1 MSQPATNSFSTKQI
15 KQDLTP
21 AEEFLCPN
29 CGEEISLSEAL
40 RSRFTEQ
47 FEKELKMK
55 EKVAA
60 ALFRQK
66 EELLAKK
73 AKLLEEDIS
82 RRLSESM
89 RLKMAEK
96 DKQLADMRKKME
108 EASRETTSQQLQ
120 GEVLELELE
129 TTLKRAFPIDTIEPV
144 AKGVRG
150 GDIIHKILSSGGQT
164 VGTIVYEAKRTKNW
178 SELWIDKIKEDQRAI
193 SAECAVIVSDILPKN
208 INGMGLHFGVWVC
221 DTKTALG
228 LATALRFSLLQL
240 NSAKASVAGKDAKME
255 LMYRYLTG
263 TQFFHCIQAMVETF
277 RDMKD
282 SLQKEKTA
290 YQRIWAQ
297 REKQLEEVVLN
308 TASVYGSIQ
317 GVVGGALP
325 TIETLELTGSK
336 AQPTP
341 APEPLHF
348 IPPGTYKI
356 L

>member
-1 MSQPATNSFSTKQI
+1 MSQPATSLTTTHLKQN
-15 KQDLTP
+15 LTP
-21 AEEFLCPN
+21 DNEILCPN
-29 CGEEISLSEAL
+29 CGTEISLSEAL
-40 RSRFTEQ
+40 RSRFSEQ
-47 FEKELKMK
+47 FEKELKLK

-60 ALFRQK
+60 SLFRQK

-89 RLKMAEK
+89 RLKIAEK

-108 EASRETTSQQLQ
+108 EASRENTSQQLQ

-129 TTLKRAFPIDTIEPV
+129 TTLKRAFPIDTIDPV

-150 GDIIHKILSSGGQT
+150 GDIIHKILNSSGQT
-164 VGTIVYEAKRTKNW
+164 VGTIVWEAKRTKNW

-228 LATALRFSLLQL
+228 LATALRVGLLQL
-240 NSAKASVAGKDAKME
+240 SSAKASVAGKDMKME

-263 TQFFHCIQAMVETF
+263 TQFFQVIQAMVETF

-282 SLQKEKTA
+282 SLVKEKTA

-317 GVVGGALP
+317 GIVGGALP
-325 TIETLELTGSK
+325 TIATLELTETKSLPSGL
-336 AQPTP
+336 
-341 APEPLHF
+341 E
-348 IPPGTYKI
+348 PPGTYKI